1 MYMAMYNWTMAMIR
15 KQIYIAPQ
23 QDKMLKRLAR
33 QTHKSEAAIIRDA
46 IEEHAQSLRDKQ
58 SRMKA
63 WRAIEAT
70 ADRLKKLPVT
80 TTRSWT
86 REDLYDRYDRSH
98 SPGHQRPRV
107 RL

>member
-1 MYMAMYNWTMAMIR
+1 MAMVR

-33 QTHKSEAAIIRDA
+33 QTHKTEAQVIRDA
-46 IEEHAQSLRDKQ
+46 IEEHARFLKDKK

-70 ADRLKKLPVT
+70 ADRMKQLAPT
-80 TTRSWT
+80 TARSWT

-98 SPGHQRPRV
+98 SPGHKRSRV

>member
-1 MYMAMYNWTMAMIR
+1 MIR
-15 KQIYIAPQ
+15 KQVYIAPQ
-23 QDKMLKRLAR
+23 QDRILKRLAR
-33 QTHKSEAAIIRDA
+33 QTHKSEAEIIRTA
-46 IEEHAQSLRDKQ
+46 IEEHARSARDAE

-70 ADRLKKLPVT
+70 ADRLKELPAT
-80 TTRSWT
+80 ATRSWT

-98 SPGHQRPRV
+98 SPGHKRPRV